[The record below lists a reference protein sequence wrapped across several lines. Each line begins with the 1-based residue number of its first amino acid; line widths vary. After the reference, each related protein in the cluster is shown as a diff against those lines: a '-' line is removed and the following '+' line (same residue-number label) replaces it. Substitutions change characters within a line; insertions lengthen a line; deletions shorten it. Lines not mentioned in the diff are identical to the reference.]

1 MFPLQRHPTRGP
13 FIFVVCFSTDS
24 LRMQKDRRVITQRER
39 SMGLLRSPCDLQ
51 MIQLNNV
58 GGYEEGSG
66 AVGRA
71 AMSIEM
77 DSMCR
82 GATITNP

>member
-1 MFPLQRHPTRGP
+1 
-13 FIFVVCFSTDS
+13 
-24 LRMQKDRRVITQRER
+24 MQKDRRVITQRER
-39 SMGLLRSPCDLQ
+39 SMGDLQ